1 VFFAL
6 AQILLPLTTATA
18 PNSIQ
23 GIDAKRELALGVSA
37 AREIAGGSRHEYTV
51 NLRAGQLVETKVVKG
66 DLNLLVKLSD
76 PEGRLRL
83 EFPSMRFGALFLSFI
98 AETSGQHRLEIV
110 SLEDSSFVGSY
121 EVKME
126 DIRSSS
132 ARDQRVAA
140 AINSLAAA
148 EKLRVNWQN
157 ELLLESVK
165 HYLNAHQLW
174 KAAGRQP
181 EAAEALERVGEIYFI
196 LGKYPEALS
205 FFDRA
210 LSLSRSAGD
219 QQGEAQ
225 LLNAIGYVHV
235 TMGENN
241 QALID
246 FDRALNAYRQA
257 ASSGEASFQQ
267 RGEAQVINNKGEV
280 YYSRGELKTALRHF
294 TQALEML
301 SALRDRRGQA
311 LAHLNLGYT
320 YADSGDLPKALDNF
334 RQALSL
340 WRATGERRGEALSET
355 AIGTVF
361 SFLGEKQ
368 IALDSHK
375 RAMQIFRA
383 IGDRSGEAVALN
395 SIARAYEELN
405 EPLTALDNYN
415 LALKLHRGNRNR
427 DSEAVTLYYIGRLHH
442 SQGSIAEALS
452 FYNRSISL
460 SRRKGKRRVEAY
472 ALLGVGALHASTG
485 ETAGA
490 LGNFTRVL
498 EFYREIGDRR
508 GQAFALSNIGYTYYL
523 SQDKQK
529 ALSYFKEALPLS
541 RAADDRAEE
550 SLILYHIAR
559 SERDLSNLDEALARM
574 EESTRISESLR
585 TKVISPTLRTSYFAS
600 VHERYRFYLD
610 LLMQAHRQRP
620 NAGFATTALQI
631 SERARARSLLEM
643 LAEGGVDIRQ
653 GVAPSL
659 LERERTLQQ
668 LLNAKAEYKM
678 RLSAQASDEEATE
691 IDGELRQ
698 LTTKYEEVKSL
709 IRDQSPQYA
718 ALTQTQILRVEDIQT
733 ELRDDDT
740 LLLEYARGNEKTY
753 LWLISRSSVQTF
765 ELTESARIEEL
776 SREVYKLLTA
786 RHPIE
791 GEPFQDYQRRVA
803 EADRQYG
810 ERAAALSQ
818 ILLGQVAEQIGTKR
832 LLIIADG
839 ALQYI
844 PFEALPI
851 PVSPASGQAAD
862 RQGTDSLNLLP
873 LALEHEISYL
883 PSATALATLRRQGR
897 SSPPAQ
903 KMLAIFA
910 DPVFNKSDPRLEK
923 PDGMLANTQA
933 EALGAPEYRP
943 ALRSFADGR
952 MEISR
957 LPFSLFE
964 AKAIM
969 GITPPGEAMLAT
981 GFEANRATVM
991 STRLGHYRI
1000 IHFATHSIINNEH
1013 PEFSGILLSMID
1025 RQGKQENGF
1034 LQLHDI
1040 YNLNLSSELV
1050 VLSACSTGLG
1060 KDIEGEGLV
1069 GLTRGFMY
1077 AGSRSIIASLW
1088 KVDDRATS
1096 ELMEHFYKAM
1106 LHDGLPPAAALRAAK
1121 VAMWKQERWKSPY
1134 FWASFVLQG
1143 EYEKRGDNAS
1153 APSRF
1158 TQVVIALI
1166 AALVLAAIG
1175 VYAFRKWR
1183 SKQAAGRA

>member
-1 VFFAL
+1 M
-6 AQILLPLTTATA
+6 P
-18 PNSIQ
+18 
-23 GIDAKRELALGVSA
+23 GVSE
-37 AREIAGGSRHEYTV
+37 ARKIAGGNQHEYTV
-51 NLRAGQLVETKVVKG
+51 NLVAGQFLSLKVVKG
-66 DLNLLVKLSD
+66 DLNLSVKLLD

-83 EFPSMRFGALFLSFI
+83 ECLSRRFGPLPVSFVADI
-98 AETSGQHRLEIV
+98 SGPHRLEIR
-110 SLEDSSFVGSY
+110 SLEDSSFVGDY
-121 EVKME
+121 EVDVE
-126 DIRSSS
+126 DVRS
-132 ARDQRVAA
+132 ARAHDRKVAA
-140 AINSLAAA
+140 AVNSLAAA
-148 EKLRVNWQN
+148 ENLRAGWQN
-157 ELLLESVK
+157 ESLLESVK

-174 KAAGRQP
+174 KAVGRKP
-181 EAAEALERVGEIYFI
+181 EAAEALERIGEIYFI

-205 FFDRA
+205 FFDKA
-210 LSLSRSAGD
+210 LSLSRDAGD

-225 LLNAIGYVHV
+225 LLNDIGYVYV
-235 TMGENN
+235 TMGEND
-241 QALID
+241 QALIH

-257 ASSGEASFQQ
+257 ASSGESSFQQ
-267 RGEAQVINNKGEV
+267 RGEAQVTNNKGEV
-280 YYSRGELKTALRHF
+280 YYSRGELKMALRHF
-294 TQALEML
+294 IQALEMW

-334 RQALSL
+334 RQTLSL

-368 IALDSHK
+368 IALDSHQ
-375 RAMQIFRA
+375 RAMQIFRT

-415 LALKLHRGNRNR
+415 LALKLHRENRNR

-452 FYNRSISL
+452 FYNLSISL

-472 ALLGVGALHASTG
+472 ALLGVGAIHASTG
-485 ETAGA
+485 DTAGA
-490 LGNFTRVL
+490 LSNFTRVL
-498 EFYREIGDRR
+498 EFYRDIGDRR

-559 SERDLSNLDEALARM
+559 SERDLNNLDESLARM

-610 LLMQAHRQRP
+610 LLMQTHRQRP
-620 NAGFATTALQI
+620 NAGFAITALQI

-643 LAEGGVDIRQ
+643 LAEGRVDIRQ

-691 IDGELRQ
+691 IAGELRQ
-698 LTTKYEEVKSL
+698 LTTEYEEVKSL

-718 ALTQTQILRVEDIQT
+718 ALTQTQILLVEDIQT

-765 ELTESARIEEL
+765 ELTESARIEEM

-803 EADRQYG
+803 EADRQYW

-818 ILLGQVAEQIGTKR
+818 ILLGQVRDQIETKR

-851 PVSPASGQAAD
+851 PVRPASGQAAD
-862 RQGTDSLNLLP
+862 RQGTDNLNLLP

-897 SSPPAQ
+897 INPPEQ

-923 PDGMLANTQA
+923 PDSMLTNSQA
-933 EALGAPEYRP
+933 EALVAPEYRL
-943 ALRSFADGR
+943 ALRSFAGGS

-957 LPFSLFE
+957 LPFSLLE

-991 STRLGHYRI
+991 RTELGHYRI
-1000 IHFATHSIINNEH
+1000 IHFATHSIINDEH
-1013 PEFSGILLSMID
+1013 PEFSGILLSMVD
-1025 RQGKQENGF
+1025 KQGKQENGF

-1088 KVDDRATS
+1088 KVDDRATA
-1096 ELMEHFYKAM
+1096 ELMEHFYRAM
-1106 LHDGLPPAAALRAAK
+1106 LQDGLPPAAALRAAK

-1134 FWASFVLQG
+1134 YWAAFVLQG
-1143 EYEKRGDNAS
+1143 EYAERGSDVS
-1153 APSRF
+1153 ARPHF
-1158 TQVVIALI
+1158 IPVIIALI
-1166 AALVLAAIG
+1166 VALLLGAIG
-1175 VYAFRKWR
+1175 VYKFRR
-1183 SKQAAGRA
+1183 RRGETFGARNRDA